1 MSELRKRMRRVF
13 INDGQVEK
21 EGREKIGNAEGKKGM
36 RSPKRGT
43 PRRIEINEVSK

>member
-1 MSELRKRMRRVF
+1 MMGKSRKKE
-13 INDGQVEK
+13 EK
-21 EGREKIGNAEGKKGM
+21 KLENAEGKKGM